1 MNSLLDRF
9 RLALLICPALLL
21 LHLWILAS
29 ADGQM
34 LRHFGVLIT
43 VVLAIVS
50 SLVESYCIVLA
61 ISLFV
66 KQQRK
71 DN

>member
-1 MNSLLDRF
+1 MNSLRDRL
-9 RLALLICPALLL
+9 RSALLISPALLL
-21 LHLWILAS
+21 WHLWILAS

-34 LRHFGVLIT
+34 LRYFGVLVT

-66 KQQRK
+66 KQQCK
-71 DN
+71 GD